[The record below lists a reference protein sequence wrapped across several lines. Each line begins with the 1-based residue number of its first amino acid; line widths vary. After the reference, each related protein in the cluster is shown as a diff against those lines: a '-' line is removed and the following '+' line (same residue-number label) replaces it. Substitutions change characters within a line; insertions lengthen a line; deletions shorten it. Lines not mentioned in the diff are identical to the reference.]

1 MSIDAQSILKFRF
14 NWKNHNPPYREDP
27 HHLSELFTSV
37 FAIHHYS
44 WVDIHT
50 LMNLMVTEIKRKMV
64 IDKAREEAH
73 QLHLEDPDGTP
84 EANQVVPTTEPHWD
98 PKNRD
103 MPHLDHYRKCILA
116 GT

>member
-1 MSIDAQSILKFRF
+1 MSIDAQSILNFRF

-27 HHLSELFTSV
+27 YHLTELFTSV
-37 FAIHHYS
+37 FAIHHHS

-103 MPHLDHYRKCILA
+103 MPHLEHYRKCILA